1 MDFPIKTTLVFKSSI
16 FIAWL
21 DYSRFVNP
29 QVSTTISLY
38 RNINLLSIGYSAG
51 WRTYLRSRLTPH
63 RRPLCGKPWVFGV
76 RHSQPDFVTHSGILT
91 PINSSP
97 TYIVTFSVNG
107 TLPYQ
112 LAPCARIRINPN
124 YLFCLRSFGIIREM
138 RKKLFSQSHSRIYP
152 NTIWISSKH
161 SGLFGFLCKAQVL
174 EFRRLA

>member
-91 PINSSP
+91 SINSSP
-97 TYIVTFSVNG
+97 IYIVTFSANG
-107 TLPYQ
+107 TLPYHNSR
-112 LAPCARIRINPN
+112 LNFVYEDLCKSARNP
-124 YLFCLRSFGIIREM
+124 
-138 RKKLFSQSHSRIYP
+138 RKSKPWFAQIWNGFSRILYEQSIAP
-152 NTIWISSKH
+152 SY
-161 SGLFGFLCKAQVL
+161 L